1 LRHHENI
8 CRLLYVGWERRKGPT
23 YKQKLNLPVDIA
35 IGVAAL
41 HHVNIAHGDL
51 KPANLLVNDHPE
63 RQIVGQIADFGGSL
77 DLDSDQKTPTMKTT
91 LWSAPEVS
99 IGEPEIDWRRA
110 DIWTCGL
117 IIASIWSHVPSDQRM
132 ISSCYLDKII
142 SEYLDGD
149 LKNARL
155 QLLKTEPDR
164 GPGSLISRCKSSFG
178 NLSQVFNNTL
188 SCKAPL
194 RKDMK
199 DLIAEDL
206 EP

>member
-1 LRHHENI
+1 MFSPLPARGLRTN
-8 CRLLYVGWERRKGPT
+8 K
-23 YKQKLNLPVDIA
+23 KLNLTVDIA

-41 HHVNIAHGDL
+41 HHVNIAHSDL
-51 KPANLLVNDHPE
+51 KPANVLVNYHPE

-77 DLDSDQKTPTMKTT
+77 DLNSDQKTPNMKTT

-117 IIASIWSHVPSDQRM
+117 IIASIWSHVPSDQRT

-164 GPGSLISRCKSSFG
+164 GPGSLIYRCKSSFG
-178 NLSQVFNNTL
+178 NLSQVFNNTF

-199 DLIAEDL
+199 DVIAGDL
-206 EP
+206 EPLCVQAGRK